1 MSSGT
6 ETSEFVVYSF
16 SGSRERF
23 QEWKVKML
31 SLAFI
36 QKVHLYLTQKLTI
49 PSEAE
54 AEAKGDGTAK
64 IKTFKGNTKA
74 FDLLVCSCTSIPLGL
89 IELIDSGNANDKTKK
104 EDILLFEE
112 SWTACKLE
120 WLSQALKDQI
130 NWMLKSIDSRYKKDG
145 IQVADHFLNNVSKD
159 YANVVTDL
167 EASEKIKDVEAIQ
180 DSFEV

>member
-120 WLSQALKDQI
+120 
-130 NWMLKSIDSRYKKDG
+130 
-145 IQVADHFLNNVSKD
+145 
-159 YANVVTDL
+159 
-167 EASEKIKDVEAIQ
+167 
-180 DSFEV
+180 